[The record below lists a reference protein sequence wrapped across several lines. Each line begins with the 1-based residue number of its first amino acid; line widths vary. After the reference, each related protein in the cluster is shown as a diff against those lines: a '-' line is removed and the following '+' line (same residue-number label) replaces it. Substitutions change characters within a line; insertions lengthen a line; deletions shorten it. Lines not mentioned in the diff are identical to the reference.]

1 METRKA
7 RYERRQ
13 RARKE
18 RRRESGRARLRNLR
32 RTLLLVAGGVAAIV
46 LVVGGFTLFI
56 TTRSTFGK
64 ELPPTSFSP
73 AHSESM
79 PAQQINT
86 FPIPRLVQEHVMER
100 QASHERGSMLV
111 QYNCVQYQCEPDLV
125 ERLTEIV
132 RDYPPYVYLAPYP
145 TMDAK
150 IALAAPGLVTSS
162 NLLGLDT
169 SVISVAVAG
178 WRRKKRVLSLVSP
191 TL

>member
-1 METRKA
+1 M
-7 RYERRQ
+7 
-13 RARKE
+13 
-18 RRRESGRARLRNLR
+18 
-32 RTLLLVAGGVAAIV
+32 LVAGGVAAIV

-86 FPIPRLVQEHVMER
+86 LPIPRLVQEHVMER

-111 QYNCVQYQCEPDLV
+111 QYNCEPDLV

-132 RDYPPYVYLAPYP
+132 RDYPPYVYFAPYP

-150 IALAAPGLVTSS
+150 IALAAPGR
-162 NLLGLDT
+162 LLTLEILDEDQIREF
-169 SVISVAVAG
+169 ISDNSD
-178 WRRKKRVLSLVSP
+178 R
-191 TL
+191 

>member
-7 RYERRQ
+7 RYDRRQ

-18 RRRESGRARLRNLR
+18 RGRESGRARLRSLR
-32 RTLLLVAGGVAAIV
+32 RTLMLVAGGVAAIV

-86 FPIPRLVQEHVMER
+86 LPIPRLVQEHVMER

-111 QYNCVQYQCEPDLV
+111 QYNCEPDLV

-132 RDYPPYVYLAPYP
+132 RDYPPYVYFAPYP

-150 IALAAPGLVTSS
+150 IALAAPGR
-162 NLLGLDT
+162 LLTLEILDEDQIREF
-169 SVISVAVAG
+169 ISDNSD
-178 WRRKKRVLSLVSP
+178 R
-191 TL
+191 

>member
-7 RYERRQ
+7 RYDRRQ
-13 RARKE
+13 QARQE
-18 RRRESGRARLRNLR
+18 RRRESGRGRLRRLR
-32 RTLLLVAGGVAAIV
+32 RTLLMVAGGIAAIV
-46 LVVGGFTLFI
+46 VVVGSLTLFI

-64 ELPPTSFSP
+64 ELPPTSFTP

-86 FPIPRLVQEHVMER
+86 LPIPRLVQEHVMER

-111 QYNCVQYQCEPDLV
+111 QYNCVLYKCETDLV
-125 ERLTEIV
+125 ESLVEIV

-150 IALAAPGLVTSS
+150 IALAAPGRLLTLETVDEGKIREFISS
-162 NLLGLDT
+162 NSD
-169 SVISVAVAG
+169 
-178 WRRKKRVLSLVSP
+178 R
-191 TL
+191 